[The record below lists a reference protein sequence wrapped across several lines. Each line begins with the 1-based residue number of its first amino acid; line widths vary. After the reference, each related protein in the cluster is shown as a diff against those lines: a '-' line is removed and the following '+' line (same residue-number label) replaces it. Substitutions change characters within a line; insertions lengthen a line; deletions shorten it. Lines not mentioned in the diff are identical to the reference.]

1 MNSLKSKYDV
11 AIVGGGHNGLVAA
24 CYLAKAGMSVLVLE
38 RNDVLGGATLSRQ
51 TFPGVDAKL
60 SVYSYL
66 VSLLPQKI
74 IDDLGLKLQLRS
86 RKTASWTP
94 RIYDGKLRELLIQNN
109 SSGANRE
116 AFSELTGSDKD
127 YEGYL
132 KLQRLEQS
140 ISKVI
145 WPSLISPM
153 ISRKKLR
160 NGLDKETRL
169 AWQALIEEP
178 IGDVIEQHISD
189 DLIRGLVFTDGR
201 IGVSTYPHDP
211 SLLQNKSFLY
221 HIIGGGT
228 GEWRVPVG
236 GMGVLVEQLHNVA
249 RTTSNA
255 TFQTNAKVI
264 RIDSGPRNST
274 VIFEHDEKEHEVDAR
289 FVLCN
294 ASAQILNQLTEE
306 ESVPLD
312 LDKAAEGAG
321 FKINMLL
328 KKLPRL
334 LSDRH
339 TAEDAFSGT
348 VHIDEGYQQM
358 MTSYQES
365 MRGNIPTRPPGEIYC
380 HTLTDDSILSDDLN
394 QRGYHTLTLFGLDMP
409 YRLFEKDNDRVRDE
423 VLSRY
428 LTGINQ
434 FLRDPIEDCLA
445 TDCNG
450 APCVEAMSSF
460 DLEQKVHLP
469 KGNIFHGGLS
479 WPFADSDE
487 EVGQWGVE
495 TKNSNI
501 LLCGSAAKRGGAVS
515 GIPGH
520 NAAMKVME
528 LSKENR

>member
-1 MNSLKSKYDV
+1 MNTLKSKYDV
-11 AIVGGGHNGLVAA
+11 AIIGGGHNGLVAA

-51 TFPGVDAKL
+51 VFPGVDARL

-74 IDDLGLKLQLRS
+74 IDDLDLKFQLRS

-94 RIYDGKLRELLIQNN
+94 SFHDGKLRELLIQNN
-109 SSGANRE
+109 SSSANRE
-116 AFSELTGSDKD
+116 AFAELTGSDKD

-132 KLQRLEQS
+132 KLQELEES
-140 ISKVI
+140 VTKAI
-145 WPSLISPM
+145 WPGLISPM
-153 ISRKKLR
+153 VSREELR
-160 NGLDKETRL
+160 SRLDKDTRI

-178 IGDVIEQHISD
+178 LGDLIEQHISD

-228 GEWRVPVG
+228 GEWKVPVG
-236 GMGVLVEQLHNVA
+236 GMGVLVEQLHKVA
-249 RTTSNA
+249 HATGNT

-264 RIDSGPRNST
+264 RIDNGARDST
-274 VIFEHDEKEHEVDAR
+274 VTFEHDEKEHQVDAR

-294 ASAQILNQLTEE
+294 ASAHVLNQLTDEK
-306 ESVPLD
+306 SVPLD
-312 LDKAAEGAG
+312 KVVEGAG

-328 KKLPRL
+328 KKLPKL

-339 TAEDAFSGT
+339 TAEDTFSGT

-358 MTSYQES
+358 ITSYQES
-365 MRGNIPTRPPGEIYC
+365 MKGNIPTRPPGEIYC
-380 HTLTDDSILSDDLN
+380 HTLTDDSILSPDLN
-394 QRGYHTLTLFGLDMP
+394 QRGYHTLTFFGLDMP
-409 YRLFEKDNDRVRDE
+409 YRLFKKDNDRVRDE

-445 TDCNG
+445 SDGNG
-450 APCVEAMSSF
+450 DPCVEAMSAF

-479 WPFADSDE
+479 WPFAESDE

-495 TKNSNI
+495 TKNPNI
-501 LLCGSAAKRGGAVS
+501 FLCGSAAKRGGAVS

-528 LSKENR
+528 LSENNR